1 MHSRESTFFLDVLQ
15 FCFANYRNCD
25 LAANSET
32 SDRRNSSYRTRS
44 SFVRATRTG
53 RRRLEY
59 KLDKCQ
65 RNAETWDKNH
75 TETTYTHEIQTKMSQ
90 ERRLKDQGRISSGHR
105 EAEENKRDSAH
116 SKRVLVFC
124 FLSNL
129 SKHLIANIYCN
140 NRMIRV
146 Q

>member
-1 MHSRESTFFLDVLQ
+1 VHSRESTFFPGVLQ

-53 RRRLEY
+53 KHWLEY
-59 KLDKCQ
+59 ELDKYQ
-65 RNAETWDKNH
+65 RNAKTWDKNH
-75 TETTYTHEIQTKMSQ
+75 TETIYTHEIQTTSQ
-90 ERRLKDQGRISSGHR
+90 ERRLKGQGRISSGHK
-105 EAEENKRDSAH
+105 EKEKNKRDSAH
-116 SKRVLVFC
+116 YKRVLVYC
-124 FLSNL
+124 FLSSL
-129 SKHLIANIYCN
+129 SKHLIANIHCN